1 MMEVED
7 LNALNRAKKKVNKL
21 LARSSASLDLKT
33 DDGKPA
39 DVDEIY
45 TNIVGQLNDLYGGL
59 LQIENQFK
67 TSIVRDSAGRGTSLS
82 SVAGSAIISAI
93 TQLVLGIRNL
103 NTYLDTNVSNFG
115 MFSSSERNSLVSLLR
130 DLENAEKSIEV
141 ELERTSRRTMS
152 GEPRAD
158 TTPYRVFNSIFAQ
171 WREGLN
177 ELKMRFREAGGV
189 GVGSIGAGLHE
200 LIPRRF
206 L

>member
-39 DVDEIY
+39 DVDDIY

-115 MFSSSERNSLVSLLR
+115 MFSSTERTSLVSLLR
-130 DLENAEKSIEV
+130 DVDNAEREIEG
-141 ELERTSRRTMS
+141 ELERTSRRTRS
-152 GEPRAD
+152 GEPRAGN
-158 TTPYRVFNSIFAQ
+158 TPYNVFNPIFAQ